1 MVFKENGVGSVASE
15 RVLRVDY
22 RQGGSLE
29 CYKASG
35 GIMWILLKHD
45 QNPSNSPSLPQ
56 QWIKAGSLVHRY
68 IYNKTS
74 QDDWL

>member
-22 RQGGSLE
+22 RQRGSLE
-29 CYKASG
+29 CHKALG

-56 QWIKAGSLVHRY
+56 QWINAGSLVHRH

-74 QDDWL
+74 QDDW